1 MLKVI
6 ILAAGQ
12 GFRLGGNSPQ
22 MFIKSWEIL
31 YIRASSLYFK
41 KNNQASFLDQ
51 LQTLIKEN

>member
-12 GFRLGGNSPQ
+12 GFRLG
-22 MFIKSWEIL
+22 EIL
-31 YIRASSLYFK
+31 PKCLLKVGKFSILEHQVCILK